1 MASVT
6 ASTPGVCPSDA
17 RPSRT
22 TEAFCAGETR
32 QQITVVHVRTTA
44 TNSSSVVEYD
54 TPPMF
59 AAGVACAPS
68 ARKPREQRYAEG
80 QAARGHV
87 FEDYVRHLFRR
98 HGQAL
103 LDPQPDLLETDL
115 QVPAVELWSRWIGK
129 P

>member
-1 MASVT
+1 MSRGTLALLLLEAQGLLYSV
-6 ASTPGVCPSDA
+6 
-17 RPSRT
+17 R
-22 TEAFCAGETR
+22 
-32 QQITVVHVRTTA
+32 
-44 TNSSSVVEYD
+44 
-54 TPPMF
+54 
-59 AAGVACAPS
+59 AAVWMS
-68 ARKPREQRYAEG
+68 RKPRGQRYAEG